1 MQETRRGNWWWWW
14 GMKDAINWILNS
26 SYYNWAFKLYQHSS
40 SSLEYFAIFENT
52 GNAI

>member
-1 MQETRRGNWWWWW
+1 MQETRREIG
-14 GMKDAINWILNS
+14 GGGTKDAINWILNS